1 MEVRTFMK
9 ITVSTELITSTATD
23 CLIVTYCEDQDTVKG
38 YTNRVDKALDGRIS
52 QLISEKEVTGKLGE
66 VTMLHNWGKIAAKRT
81 LVVGLGKE
89 EKLTID
95 KIRDSI
101 GIAAR
106 YAAKKGIKQ
115 VAFAVSNYYVERKFW
130 NTVDAV
136 QAVVEGVELGSYS
149 YKGYKKDNEKQGI
162 EECIMIVKPEM
173 ERGAIDAGIT
183 RADVAATST
192 RLARDL
198 VNEPGNLMNPDIL
211 AQKATE
217 IAEKRNID
225 ITVLNKNQLEDLGMG
240 ALLGVGQASA
250 NEPKMIVLKYN
261 GEPESKDILGF
272 VGKGVTFDSGG
283 IQVKPDEHMGDM
295 KTDMAGAAAVLGA
308 MDAIG
313 ELQPHVNVIAVI
325 PTCENMIGANNL
337 KPGDVITSFSGK
349 SIEIVHTDAEG
360 RLILADGISYAKH
373 LGATKIV
380 DVATLTG
387 SVISALGH
395 TASGIMSN
403 NDGLLEE
410 VKSAARLSGEKVWE
424 LPNFEEY
431 QELIES
437 KIADVKNDA
446 GRAAGCIQGGV
457 FLGAFAEDTPWLH
470 MDIAGTATTEK
481 DTGHNPAG
489 ATGVAVR
496 TLLQTAIRFGGQ

>member
-1 MEVRTFMK
+1 MK
-9 ITVSTELITSTATD
+9 ITVSTELITSVATE

-38 YTNRVDKALDGRIS
+38 YTNRVDKALDGRIT
-52 QLISEKEVTGKLGE
+52 QLIAEKEVTGKHGE
-66 VTMLHNWGKIAAKRT
+66 VTMMHNWGKIAAKRT
-81 LVVGLGKE
+81 LVIGLGKE

-95 KIRDSI
+95 KIRDAL

-136 QAVVEGVELGSYS
+136 QAVVEGVELGSYNFQ
-149 YKGYKKDNEKQGI
+149 GYKNEKKTQCI

-183 RADVAATST
+183 RADVLATST

-198 VNEPGNLMNPDIL
+198 VNEPGNLMNPEIL
-211 AQKATE
+211 AKRAKEMAESRNLEVE
-217 IAEKRNID
+217 I
-225 ITVLNKNQLEDLGMG
+225 LNKSDLEQLGMG

-250 NEPKMIVLKYN
+250 NEPKMIVIKYN
-261 GEPESKDILGF
+261 GDQESKDILGF

-295 KTDMAGAAAVLGA
+295 KTDMAGAAAVIGA

-349 SIEIVHTDAEG
+349 TIEIVHTDAEG
-360 RLILADGISYAKH
+360 RLILADGLSYAKH
-373 LGATKIV
+373 LGATKLV

-395 TASGIMSN
+395 TTTGIMSN
-403 NDGLLEE
+403 NGQLLEE
-410 VKSAARLSGEKVWE
+410 IKIAARLSGEKVWE
-424 LPNFEEY
+424 LPYFEEY
-431 QELIES
+431 QELMES
-437 KIADVKNDA
+437 EIADVKNDA
-446 GRAAGCIQGGV
+446 GRPAGCIQGGV
-457 FLGAFAEDTPWLH
+457 FLGAFAEDTPWVH

-481 DTGHNPAG
+481 DKGHNPAG

-496 TLLQTAIRFGGQ
+496 TLVQLAIRFGGK

>member
-1 MEVRTFMK
+1 M
-9 ITVSTELITSTATD
+9 
-23 CLIVTYCEDQDTVKG
+23 
-38 YTNRVDKALDGRIS
+38 DKALDGRIT
-52 QLISEKEVTGKLGE
+52 QLIAEKEVTGKHGE
-66 VTMLHNWGKIAAKRT
+66 VTMMHNWGKIAAKRT
-81 LVVGLGKE
+81 LVIGLGKE

-95 KIRDSI
+95 KIRDAL

-136 QAVVEGVELGSYS
+136 QAVVEGVELGSYNFQ
-149 YKGYKKDNEKQGI
+149 GYKNEKKTQCI

-183 RADVAATST
+183 RADVLATST

-198 VNEPGNLMNPDIL
+198 VNEPGNLMNPEIL
-211 AQKATE
+211 AKRAKEMAESRNLEVE
-217 IAEKRNID
+217 I
-225 ITVLNKNQLEDLGMG
+225 LNKSDLEQLGMG

-250 NEPKMIVLKYN
+250 NEPKMIVIKYN
-261 GEPESKDILGF
+261 GDQESKDILGF

-295 KTDMAGAAAVLGA
+295 KTDMAGAAAVIGA

-349 SIEIVHTDAEG
+349 TIEIVHTDAEG
-360 RLILADGISYAKH
+360 RLILADGLSYAKH
-373 LGATKIV
+373 LGATKLV

-395 TASGIMSN
+395 TTTGIMSN
-403 NDGLLEE
+403 NGQLLEE
-410 VKSAARLSGEKVWE
+410 IKIAARLSGEKVWE
-424 LPNFEEY
+424 LPYFEEY
-431 QELIES
+431 QELMES
-437 KIADVKNDA
+437 EIADVKNDA
-446 GRAAGCIQGGV
+446 GRPAGCIQGGV
-457 FLGAFAEDTPWLH
+457 FLGAFAEDTPWVH

-481 DTGHNPAG
+481 DKGHNPAG

-496 TLLQTAIRFGGQ
+496 TLVQLAIRFGGK